1 MDFEHWYISMEN
13 IHKKRPD
20 VKAWHDELMKNYN
33 IRNVVFFADF
43 SNIKLKNEIV
53 NIRKITN
60 SIIDTQN
67 SGHYKKDYT
76 DFIMLDY
83 IYQNAVDSDKT
94 EAHIIFTG
102 DGHFSSVANF
112 LKNKLRKKVVIYGV
126 KGAFSSH
133 LKDAAS
139 EFHELEPADPKQKY
153 YKMIIDNFRYISS
166 QKGKKIIPTF
176 MSTVERL
183 SSQKDVSQDELK
195 EVLAELIEKKYI
207 IKRDKK
213 MARGQNVKILV
224 ANWKKI
230 NKDRIG

>member
-1 MDFEHWYISMEN
+1 MEN

-20 VKAWHDELMKNYN
+20 IKAWHDGLMKKYN
-33 IRNVVFFADF
+33 IRSVVFFADF

-83 IYQNAVDSDKT
+83 IYQNAIDNGNIDV
-94 EAHIIFTG
+94 HIIFTG
-102 DGHFSSVANF
+102 DGHFSSVTNF
-112 LKNKLRKKVVIYGV
+112 LKNKLRKKVIVYGV
-126 KGAFSSH
+126 SGAFSSH
-133 LKDAAS
+133 LKDAATDS
-139 EFHELEPADPKQKY
+139 IELPLPEEKNKY
-153 YKMIIDNFRYISS
+153 YKMIVDNFRYIGA
-166 QKGKKIIPTF
+166 QKDKKIIPTF

-183 SSQKDVSQDELK
+183 SSQNNVPQDALRDA
-195 EVLAELIEKKYI
+195 LAEMIDGNYIVKK
-207 IKRDKK
+207 DKK
-213 MARGQNVKILV
+213 LARGQNVKVLE